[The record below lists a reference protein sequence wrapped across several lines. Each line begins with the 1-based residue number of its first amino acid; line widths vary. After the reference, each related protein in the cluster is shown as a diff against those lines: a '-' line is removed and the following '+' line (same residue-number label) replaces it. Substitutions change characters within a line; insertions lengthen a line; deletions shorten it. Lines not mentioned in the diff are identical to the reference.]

1 MVWECTSHRLDESGH
16 TILLDNQ
23 YDSKDLFHGQARR
36 SETSR
41 IKVAQRDL
49 YLRSFLAQ
57 IDVRNQF
64 AKWGKIRWWYE
75 REFTSHGE
83 NIREDF
89 LGVNPYYRWA
99 EIVFEFSK
107 RRLTNDAD
115 VLPALSYV

>member
-1 MVWECTSHRLDESGH
+1 MVWECTTHRLDESGH
-16 TILLDNQ
+16 MILLDNK

-41 IKVAQRDL
+41 IKAVQRDL
-49 YLRSFLAQ
+49 YLQSFIAQ
-57 IDVRNQF
+57 VDVRNQF

-107 RRLTNDAD
+107 RRLTSDTD